1 MTPNEYPID
10 TILITLLSAALLILI
25 GTLLRKAIPVLDRI
39 HLPASVIGGVVGLII
54 GPQLLGGKILQD
66 SHLEKQFSDI
76 YAIGKLLPGYLIIV
90 VFAALMMGSR
100 IPTIGKIWSYSSSNL
115 VTGYLITW
123 GQYIVGILLTL
134 LVLIPFFDANPLSSV
149 LIAIGFQGGYGT
161 AAGLGSTYKDL
172 GFDAG
177 YDLALGMATAGK
189 VSAILVGL
197 ILVNFAVKKEQM
209 QSPKD
214 KKIEHLQ
221 EEIPEIEA
229 KTLFAKKR
237 KEGYLS
243 ADALLLHFSLLCVAI
258 IIGWGIKEI
267 LLVIENL
274 FLTTEQNGII
284 QYIPLF
290 PMALIGGILLQLFI
304 SKIDQED
311 LLNEQHLY
319 SISHSFLDLLIVVA
333 IATLSLK
340 ALQENWLLL
349 TLLISTGIGWNLLV
363 FFFIAPR
370 LYKNAPW
377 TRGLG
382 DFAHSTGATTSG
394 LLLMK
399 VVDPNDET
407 GARSSFSL
415 KQPFY
420 EPIVGGGFITAM
432 ALPLVHATGLWGALG
447 LALLL
452 FIITIFAGLKS
463 VGVKK
468 GNPLFHKE

>member
-1 MTPNEYPID
+1 MKSNEYPID
-10 TILITLLSAALLILI
+10 TILIALLCAAVLILV

-54 GPQLLGGKILQD
+54 GPQLLGAAILEGT
-66 SHLEKQFSDI
+66 HLEKQFTDI
-76 YAIGKLLPGYLIIV
+76 YAVGKLLPGYLIVV
-90 VFAALMMGSR
+90 VFAALMMGSK
-100 IPTIGKIWSYSSSNL
+100 IPTIGKIWSNSSPNL

-123 GQYIVGILLTL
+123 GQYIVGIIVTI

-161 AAGLGSTYKDL
+161 AAGLGNTYDEL

-197 ILVNFAVKKEQM
+197 ILINFAVKKDQM
-209 QSPKD
+209 QSPKE
-214 KKIEHLQ
+214 KKSEHLK
-221 EEIPEIEA
+221 EDISEKKA

-237 KEGYLS
+237 REEYLS
-243 ADALLLHFSLLCVAI
+243 ADALLLHFSLLCIAI
-258 IIGWGIKEI
+258 IIGWGLKEV
-267 LLVIENL
+267 LLIIESF
-274 FLTTEQNGII
+274 FLTKGQDGMV

-290 PMALIGGILLQLFI
+290 PMALIGGICLQLFI
-304 SKIDQED
+304 SKIGKEK
-311 LLNEQHLY
+311 LLNEHHLH

-340 ALQENWLLL
+340 ALQENWALL
-349 TLLISTGIGWNLLV
+349 TILICTGIGWNLLV

-399 VVDPNDET
+399 VVDPNDKT
-407 GARSSFSL
+407 GGRSSFSL

-432 ALPLVHATGLWGALG
+432 ALPLVHAAGLWVALAITTM
-447 LALLL
+447 LFLITVIIALK
-452 FIITIFAGLKS
+452 A

-468 GNPLFHKE
+468 DNPLFDQK

>member
-1 MTPNEYPID
+1 MKSNEYSID
-10 TILITLLSAALLILI
+10 IILITLLFAAVLILA
-25 GTLLRKAIPVLDRI
+25 GTLLRRAIPVLDRI
-39 HLPASVIGGVVGLII
+39 HLPASVIGGIVGMII
-54 GPQLLGGKILQD
+54 GPQLLGAKILAGTN
-66 SHLEKQFSDI
+66 LEKQFTDL
-76 YAIGKLLPGYLIIV
+76 YAVGKLMPGYLIVV
-90 VFAALMMGSR
+90 VFAALMMGTK
-100 IPTIGKIWSYSSSNL
+100 IPTIGKIWTNSSPNL

-123 GQYIVGILLTL
+123 GQYIVGIIITL
-134 LVLIPFFDANPLSSV
+134 LVLIPFFDANPLSGV

-161 AAGLGSTYKDL
+161 AAGLGNTYNEL

-214 KKIEHLQ
+214 KKSKHLQ
-221 EEIPEIEA
+221 EDIPEEKA
-229 KTLFAKKR
+229 KMLFAKKR
-237 KEGYLS
+237 REEYLS
-243 ADALLLHFSLLCVAI
+243 ADALLLHFSLLCIAI
-258 IIGWGIKEI
+258 IIGWGLKEV
-267 LLVIENL
+267 LLIIESF
-274 FLTTEQNGII
+274 FLTQGQEGMV

-290 PMALIGGILLQLFI
+290 PMALIGGICLQLFI
-304 SKIDQED
+304 SKIGQDK
-311 LLNEQHLY
+311 LLNEHHLH

-340 ALQENWLLL
+340 ALGENWELL
-349 TLLISTGIGWNLLV
+349 TILICTGIGWNLLV

-407 GARSSFSL
+407 GGRSSFSF

-432 ALPLVHATGLWGALG
+432 ALPLVHATGLWIAL
-447 LALLL
+447 AIATIL
-452 FIITIFAGLKS
+452 FVITVIISLKA
-463 VGVKK
+463 VGIKK
-468 GNPLFHKE
+468 NNPLFYQK